1 MAKPEKLVKAVVAPG
16 RTIKFGGINVGPG
29 GEVTL
34 PADEVA
40 WLRKGGYLLDPAAT
54 APTIAPGPAF
64 EKDGDGEQSPPAE

>member
-1 MAKPEKLVKAVVAPG
+1 MADKTEKLLKAVVAPG
-16 RTIKFGGINVGPG
+16 RTVKFEGSNVAPG

-34 PADEVA
+34 PADEIA

-64 EKDGDGEQSPPAE
+64 EKEGDDNPSPAE

>member
-1 MAKPEKLVKAVVAPG
+1 MAKIEKLVKAVVAPG
-16 RTIKFGGINVGPG
+16 RTVKFEGKNVGPG
-29 GEVTL
+29 GDVAL
-34 PADEVA
+34 PADEVE

>member
-1 MAKPEKLVKAVVAPG
+1 MAKTEKLVKALVAPG
-16 RTIKFGGINVGPG
+16 RTVKFEGSNVGPG

-34 PADEVA
+34 PADEIA

-64 EKDGDGEQSPPAE
+64 EKEGDDSGTPTE

>member
-1 MAKPEKLVKAVVAPG
+1 MAAKIEKLVKAVVAQG
-16 RTIKFGGINVGPG
+16 RTVKFEGSNVGPG

-34 PADEVA
+34 AADDVA

-64 EKDGDGEQSPPAE
+64 DKEGDDNPAPAE

>member
-1 MAKPEKLVKAVVAPG
+1 MAKTEKVVKAVVAPG
-16 RTIKFGGINVGPG
+16 RTVKFDGANVGPG

-64 EKDGDGEQSPPAE
+64 EKDGEGEQSPTAE